1 MTIDAGLAS
10 PGTRAQSEHQRPDGI
25 RSSSHAPLIRQ
36 SETTQG
42 QSPLLAPSRAP
53 PNEPRS
59 LGVAIAVKTPAIEQS
74 TMSGH
79 RNPTSLGRAGIA
91 VDITRRAFVHSRIRR
106 ASIATCHQLPV
117 MPKPRTVFRPVS
129 ASAAGAPTNGGGVGL
144 EIGSRCA
151 TARSAASALERL
163 TADQRPKPDFSTPC
177 KVCSVS
183 ARVPVPTEMV
193 MRTSASLDE

>member
-1 MTIDAGLAS
+1 MRARSADSTVGDHTGATPSGCTITCPSASAS
-10 PGTRAQSEHQRPDGI
+10 PVRMRRRA
-25 RSSSHAPLIRQ
+25 RSQHPASSQQCVVI
-36 SETTQG
+36 
-42 QSPLLAPSRAP
+42 
-53 PNEPRS
+53 
-59 LGVAIAVKTPAIEQS
+59 VARCLS
-74 TMSGH
+74 S
-79 RNPTSLGRAGIA
+79 
-91 VDITRRAFVHSRIRR
+91 TRRAFVHSRIRR

-151 TARSAASALERL
+151 TVRSDASALERL